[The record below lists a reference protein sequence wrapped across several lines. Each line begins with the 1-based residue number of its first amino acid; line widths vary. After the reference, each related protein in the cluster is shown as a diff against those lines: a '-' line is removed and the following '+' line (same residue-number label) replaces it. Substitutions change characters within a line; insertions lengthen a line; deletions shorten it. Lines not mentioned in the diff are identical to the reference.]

1 MNLNLQLP
9 LGALFLAGC
18 CFTPSFCFLYYA
30 KKSLNKSYT
39 VCCTKAFVA
48 LPLYTTTVDLKS
60 DS

>member
-18 CFTPSFCFLYYA
+18 FLYYA

-39 VCCTKAFVA
+39 LVRS
-48 LPLYTTTVDLKS
+48 LLY
-60 DS
+60 

>member
-39 VCCTKAFVA
+39 LVRS
-48 LPLYTTTVDLKS
+48 LLY
-60 DS
+60 